1 MFENNYEKKTEEI
14 RFRCTKEEKELVS
27 KVAKGLNISVS
38 SFVKKSISTNLRIY
52 QIFIELNDKY
62 RNNSNFKEI
71 IQLLEELQNGISD
84 SLEKTLKKIDDIN
97 SKINHN
103 HDLGEVP
110 DLELKLEDDTEEVS
124 LNDLTNNNF

>member
-1 MFENNYEKKTEEI
+1 M
-14 RFRCTKEEKELVS
+14 
-27 KVAKGLNISVS
+27 
-38 SFVKKSISTNLRIY
+38 KKSISTNLRIY

-124 LNDLTNNNF
+124 LNDLINNNF

>member
-97 SKINHN
+97 SKINHT

>member
-97 SKINHN
+97 SKINYN

>member
-103 HDLGEVP
+103 HDLGEVL